1 LDIIINWLWLGVD
14 KMAYRPDRDQR
25 TLFDLTKVV
34 RMEQASV
41 LFTHE
46 GIEQIKKQLLDPN
59 TPMHDLMRR

>member
-1 LDIIINWLWLGVD
+1 
-14 KMAYRPDRDQR
+14 MAYRPDRDQR